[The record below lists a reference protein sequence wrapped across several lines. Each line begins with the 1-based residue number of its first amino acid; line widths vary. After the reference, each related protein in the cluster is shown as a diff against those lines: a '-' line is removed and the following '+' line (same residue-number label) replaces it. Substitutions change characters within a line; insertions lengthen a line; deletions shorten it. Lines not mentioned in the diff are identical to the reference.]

1 MSLTIKK
8 GDTVIVR
15 VGSSRGTKGKVTRV
29 LDGGE
34 RFVVEGANIR
44 KRRERPRKQ
53 GQKGQVVEVA
63 MPLRRAAVNLFC
75 EKCGKGVR
83 VGALVKGK
91 TKTRICR
98 SCKREI

>member
-1 MSLTIKK
+1 MALTIKK

-29 LDGGE
+29 LEGGE
-34 RFVVEGANIR
+34 RFIVEGANVR
-44 KRRERPRKQ
+44 MRRERPRKQ
-53 GQKGQVVEVA
+53 GAKGQTIEVA

-75 EKCGKGVR
+75 EHCGKGVR
-83 VGALVKGK
+83 IGALVKGS